1 MRLKIELKLEG
12 TTVSGIVL
20 EQDEI
25 LRTNEGRNP
34 ELVIRN
40 TEFLILSSFCP
51 ALIGNRLYVR
61 GRIRSTDNTTFS
73 ESYDTTED
81 ADKVYKTIIELVNEL
96 NGELGGVVDE
106 RGNALFVTDNA
117 IGIIH
122 HREDWG
128 SLETATEDDQSAKAD
143 KGKLELSLV
152 NPQLVKA
159 VAEVRMYGTEKY
171 GDSENWRK
179 VEPKRYVDALYRHLI
194 AYIEGDEVDVESG
207 LSHLAHMA
215 CNISFLLDKEY
226 LKEHKGDMDIKD
238 YSQRVM
244 DFKLTKPIGLSKVE
258 KDTLIEVSDDEI
270 TWHRRYFAKYK
281 DGKVCV
287 YSDGCTSKT
296 ATAIIP
302 WKFARL
308 AEED

>member
-1 MRLKIELKLEG
+1 MKLKIELRLDD

-20 EQDEI
+20 EQDEE
-25 LRTNEGRNP
+25 LRSRETSIP
-34 ELVIRN
+34 
-40 TEFLILSSFCP
+40 LIVSDGFEIISADYPSL
-51 ALIGNRLYVR
+51 GNYALYVR
-61 GRIRSTDNTTFS
+61 GARLSFDNEPFIRTFI
-73 ESYDTTED
+73 EYERAEET
-81 ADKVYKTIIELVNEL
+81 YKTIIELVNEL
-96 NGELGGVVDE
+96 NGEIGGVVDE
-106 RGNALFVTDNA
+106 NGDLLYIGGVGRVERIKEPQKIDN
-117 IGIIH
+117 
-122 HREDWG
+122 
-128 SLETATEDDQSAKAD
+128 DQSAKAD

-152 NPQLVKA
+152 NPELVKA

-179 VEPKRYVDALYRHLI
+179 VEPKRYVDALYRHLL
-194 AYIEGDEVDVESG
+194 AYIEGNEVDEESG

-215 CNISFLLDKEY
+215 CNISFLLDEEY

-238 YSQRVM
+238 HIQRVM
-244 DFKLTKPIGLSKVE
+244 DFKLTKPIDLSKVE

-270 TWHRRYFAKYK
+270 TWYRRYFAKYK

-296 ATAIIP
+296 ATAILS
-302 WKFARL
+302 WKYARL

>member
-1 MRLKIELKLEG
+1 MKLKIELKLE
-12 TTVSGIVL
+12 VRKISGRVL
-20 EQDEI
+20 EQDEE
-25 LRTNEGRNP
+25 LRNHGVGRTIIRNEQFCITSAGIP
-34 ELVIRN
+34 ELCKKKL
-40 TEFLILSSFCP
+40 F
-51 ALIGNRLYVR
+51 VR
-61 GRIRSTDNTTFS
+61 GDNYDFDHETFGKYFDTLEEA
-73 ESYDTTED
+73 ES
-81 ADKVYKTIIELVNEL
+81 VYKNIIDLVNEL
-96 NGELGGVVDE
+96 NGEFGGVVDE
-106 RGNALFVTDNA
+106 RGNTLYIDKNGDALTKVN
-117 IGIIH
+117 GI
-122 HREDWG
+122 
-128 SLETATEDDQSAKAD
+128 SKDQSAKAD

-152 NPQLVKA
+152 NPELVKA

-179 VEPKRYVDALYRHLI
+179 VKPKRYVDALYRHLL
-194 AYIEGDEVDVESG
+194 AYIEGNEVDEESG

-215 CNISFLLDKEY
+215 CNISFLLDEEY

-238 YSQRVM
+238 HIQRVM
-244 DFKLTKPIGLSKVE
+244 DFKLTKPIDLSKVE

-270 TWHRRYFAKYK
+270 TWYRRYFAKYK